1 MNFSNTVSSWVP
13 NKIKNWVNQRF
24 DSDDAVL
31 PDGAAFD
38 MVRAAVNLVL
48 AGLLIIIGT
57 SLQLPLS
64 TTYVAF
70 MVAMGS
76 SLADR
81 AWGRDTAVYRITG
94 VISVIGGWFITAG
107 AAFILCFCMSLFMFY
122 VGPVAMVIAIAL
134 VVLIIIRNNRVFKKR
149 EANENKDQVFRKLIK
164 ATDKDEIRELL
175 GEHIKTNQVEVLDF
189 ARNNYLQII
198 NGLKN
203 NDYKTLHR
211 AANDLDQEKSLWKKM
226 RRKEL
231 IGMRKID
238 YLTAVEKNTWFHLGS
253 NSISQI
259 IYCLKRI
266 SDPCLEHIDNNFTP
280 LPQALID
287 EFEPVENVALET
299 IDEARRMIYNRDFE
313 KADLFMVKANEA
325 RHTLSALRDRQMI
338 RMQSEEGN
346 LRIEILYLNTLQ
358 ETQELISTVRHLLR
372 ASRHFFAV

>member
-1 MNFSNTVSSWVP
+1 MAFAGNDLVNFIGVPLAALSSYQYYTEAGAGDPSQFCVSRLHETAHTPIYFLIAAGAIMVFALITSKKARKVINTSVSLSRQDAGEEIFSSSKIARSTVRSAMNFSNTVSSWVP
-13 NKIKNWVNQRF
+13 DKIKNWVNQRF

-164 ATDKDEIRELL
+164 ATDKDEIKRATRRT
-175 GEHIKTNQVEVLDF
+175 HQNQS
-189 ARNNYLQII
+189 
-198 NGLKN
+198 G
-203 NDYKTLHR
+203 
-211 AANDLDQEKSLWKKM
+211 
-226 RRKEL
+226 
-231 IGMRKID
+231 
-238 YLTAVEKNTWFHLGS
+238 
-253 NSISQI
+253 
-259 IYCLKRI
+259 
-266 SDPCLEHIDNNFTP
+266 
-280 LPQALID
+280 
-287 EFEPVENVALET
+287 
-299 IDEARRMIYNRDFE
+299 
-313 KADLFMVKANEA
+313 
-325 RHTLSALRDRQMI
+325 
-338 RMQSEEGN
+338 
-346 LRIEILYLNTLQ
+346 
-358 ETQELISTVRHLLR
+358 
-372 ASRHFFAV
+372 

>member
-1 MNFSNTVSSWVP
+1 MLFRS
-13 NKIKNWVNQRF
+13 

-149 EANENKDQVFRKLIK
+149 EANENKDQVFRKLI
-164 ATDKDEIRELL
+164 DR
-175 GEHIKTNQVEVLDF
+175 
-189 ARNNYLQII
+189 
-198 NGLKN
+198 
-203 NDYKTLHR
+203 
-211 AANDLDQEKSLWKKM
+211 KS
-226 RRKEL
+226 
-231 IGMRKID
+231 
-238 YLTAVEKNTWFHLGS
+238 V
-253 NSISQI
+253 
-259 IYCLKRI
+259 
-266 SDPCLEHIDNNFTP
+266 
-280 LPQALID
+280 
-287 EFEPVENVALET
+287 V
-299 IDEARRMIYNRDFE
+299 
-313 KADLFMVKANEA
+313 
-325 RHTLSALRDRQMI
+325 
-338 RMQSEEGN
+338 
-346 LRIEILYLNTLQ
+346 
-358 ETQELISTVRHLLR
+358 
-372 ASRHFFAV
+372 